1 MLADVRSILWKEWRE
16 LLRMGGSRR
25 RSIFRLVFSVGI
37 IGVLWPWQ
45 VGPDFVSS
53 NLSIVFAAFTASMY
67 VAGLVPDSF
76 AGERERHTLET
87 LLASRLPDRAILFGK
102 IVALVTYGLCAA
114 GVMLV
119 MGWITVNALHRS
131 RGILFYQVDTVLGA
145 IVFSIIGTGLMAS
158 AGVLVSLR
166 AATVKQAQQVL
177 STAVMILFVMPL
189 IVISTVPAEWR
200 NQFAGLVDGWGGWS
214 LPLAI
219 AAGLILLQA
228 LLFALTISRFK
239 RGRLIL
245 EQ

>member
-1 MLADVRSILWKEWRE
+1 MLSDIRPILWKEWRE

-45 VGPDFVSS
+45 VGAPFVTSK
-53 NLSIVFAAFTASMY
+53 LAIVFAAFTSSMY

-114 GVMLV
+114 VVMLA
-119 MGWITVNALHRS
+119 MGWLTVNLLHRTD
-131 RGILFYQVDTVLGA
+131 RILFYDVATLLGA
-145 IVFSIIGTGLMAS
+145 IVFSIIGTGLMAA

-177 STAVMILFVMPL
+177 STAVMILFLMPL
-189 IVISTVPAEWR
+189 IVISTVPAEFR
-200 NQFAGLVDGWGGWS
+200 DRFTKLVDGWGGWY
-214 LPLAI
+214 LPVAI
-219 AAGLILLQA
+219 AAALILLQA
-228 LLFALTISRFK
+228 ILFAITIARFK

-245 EQ
+245 ER